1 MTIHFSLSIIL
12 LTVGIIIGV
21 FSGIVLLVTAANKAA
36 NKYLAALVFICV
48 GALFHNFLLEAT
60 IYGQFPKLYFLPVIL
75 SLGIGPLLY
84 LYIQKLIGTSILK
97 SSIVFLHLLPVL
109 IQFLVYLFCFVQ
121 TPEAKY
127 IIWKD
132 WYEPLIKPIQIFTV
146 YVSVFSYLYF
156 SYQLFLEYKL
166 KLNQF
171 YSNTDKITMSW
182 LPIFLRVFLIYYA
195 LSLIFLTVSALFKI
209 QGDYFPSDLIR
220 CIIIFTIAV
229 FAIRQNSL
237 STVQHNLES
246 LTIEET
252 QHKPL
257 SLNEQIEEPDQAKFI
272 DKSKEKEV
280 NTFLLQSIIELV
292 EQEQLYL
299 NPELTI
305 ADIAGRLNFSTKTI
319 SQTIN
324 LGLQKSFS
332 TFINQYRVNVFKER
346 LASGKHKHLS
356 ILGLAFEC
364 GFNSKS
370 SFNRI
375 FKEVTGHVPKESMM

>member
-21 FSGIVLLVTAANKAA
+21 FSGIVLLFTTANKSA

-48 GALFHNFLLEAT
+48 GALIHNFLLDAT
-60 IYGQFPKLYFLPVIL
+60 IYEQYPKLYFLPVIL

-84 LYIQKLIGTSILK
+84 LYIQKLIGTRVLK
-97 SSIVFLHLLPVL
+97 SNIVFLHLLPLL

-127 IIWKD
+127 TIWKD
-132 WYEPLIKPIQIFTV
+132 WYEPLIKPIQIFAV

-156 SYQLFLEYKL
+156 SYELFLEYKL

-182 LPIFLRVFLIYYA
+182 LPILLRIFLIYYA
-195 LSLIFLTVSALFKI
+195 LSLIFLIVSALFKI

-220 CIIIFTIAV
+220 YIIIFIIAV
-229 FAIRQNSL
+229 FAIKQTSLNS
-237 STVQHNLES
+237 VQHNLES
-246 LTIEET
+246 LNSEEN
-252 QHKPL
+252 QQESFIQAAPL
-257 SLNEQIEEPDQAKFI
+257 EKIILDQSI
-272 DKSKEKEV
+272 DKAKEKEV
-280 NTFLLQSIIELV
+280 DTFLLQRIIELV

-305 ADIAGRLNFSTKTI
+305 ADIADRLNFSTKTI

-324 LGLQKSFS
+324 LGLLKSFS

-375 FKEVTGHVPKESMM
+375 FKEVTGHVPKESAM